1 MQVRL
6 ARDALIKQGRHPS
19 VDAVRAFLGNTG
31 SNSTISRYL
40 KELTEPSSSTS
51 TLLGRE
57 LNSLMGDIAQRLL
70 QDAESRF
77 EKERSTLITQQHMH
91 NIERTQHQEQLR
103 HLKESVGLLTT
114 QLKEA
119 LERGQAHLLDTR
131 SEQIHDLNRGL
142 ERLHI
147 TLSHVQK
154 SQGDEYSESRLDHD
168 RKVRELEQIIAD
180 LQGQLRIQ
188 HETLGDSQ
196 AQIRLLLVE
205 RTTLRVRLR
214 QQLLLARQ
222 LRQDLEQRGTQ
233 VSQLLQMLERVMSV
247 PIG

>member
-1 MQVRL
+1 MPQRGISRMQVRL
-6 ARDALIKQGRHPS
+6 ARDTLIKQGRHPS

-40 KELTEPSSSTS
+40 KELTEPSSSSTS

-142 ERLHI
+142 ERKRPANP
-147 TLSHVQK
+147 S
-154 SQGDEYSESRLDHD
+154 
-168 RKVRELEQIIAD
+168 
-180 LQGQLRIQ
+180 
-188 HETLGDSQ
+188 
-196 AQIRLLLVE
+196 
-205 RTTLRVRLR
+205 
-214 QQLLLARQ
+214 RQ
-222 LRQDLEQRGTQ
+222 LFSRSRAY
-233 VSQLLQMLERVMSV
+233 
-247 PIG
+247 